1 MKRFLFAFLVL
12 VLATGI
18 TLADVIEKTYQFESP
33 RVSQTDG
40 YQIIQFENAM
50 ITGIPG
56 EPALPYFSVSLLL
69 PPGQAASNIEIIPGE
84 EIVLE
89 GNYKLYPMQHSRPVS
104 EGASGTFAI
113 NDKVYQ
119 SDAVYPENISGVL
132 TTQYLNGY
140 AIAMTTFTP
149 VRYNPLSGKISYYQ
163 SVTVR
168 ITSEQNQKAVKAL
181 ENLQSTPSV
190 LKRVGKIAQNTEL
203 LKSYPVKEL
212 RDQNY
217 QMVIIT
223 TSQYADD
230 FQQLVEFYLP
240 RGIITQIATTE
251 DIYSTMAGQD
261 NQEKIRNY
269 IIQEYQNHGIEY
281 AFLGGDV
288 EFVPYR
294 GFYCTVQS
302 SSVYTDDNIPADLY
316 YSGLDGTWNDNN
328 NNWWGEIGEDDL
340 LPEIGVGRFSFSNQS
355 DLDALLHKIISY
367 QESPVTGELHNPL
380 LAGEWL
386 YSSPETWGSDYLELL
401 IGYHDDNG
409 YTTIGIPED
418 QDITKLYD
426 KNSTWSA
433 NQLIQEIN
441 QGHNFIHHVGHANT
455 NYTMKMYDS
464 DITNSNF
471 SQVNGETHNYTLIFS
486 HGCICGAFDANDC
499 IAEKMINIDNFAVTV
514 WMNSRYGWFNEGQTE
529 GPAAHINR
537 ELVDALYNEKE
548 SHAGMAYTVARIA
561 TAPWVTAPGQWEEGA
576 LRWNFYDCNV
586 LGGTALGIWTDEPLN
601 ITANYQETIPV
612 GSNSITV
619 TLTGNG
625 NTAENIKCVF
635 MMNGTIYGMAVTDET
650 GTAQIAF
657 TEPLTNVGDAT
668 IYISGYNCLLQG
680 LPVSVIPNSGAYV
693 VYNSSVINDVNGN
706 NNGLA
711 DYTESILLTTEM
723 KNVGT
728 DLASDVTVTLS
739 TEDSYITITDA
750 TENFGNIAGGATV
763 SIENAFAFDIAA
775 DIPDQHTI
783 LFNLEAEAQ
792 GKDIWESSFS
802 IIANAP
808 ALEFY
813 SYVINDAAT
822 GNNNGILDPGE
833 TADIIITAI
842 NNGGADAYDVTGT
855 LSSSDPY
862 ITVNTTSPQEIGN
875 LSSGISGD
883 VTFSISADA
892 GIPAGYTATIDLLFE
907 ALYGIEQENEIHL
920 PFIDYCI
927 PSANCTYGDGLTGFA
942 LEDINNMDSGC
953 SPDGYGDFTDM
964 ITDLT
969 PGGTYTVSLQTG
981 YGSQMACLWIDFNNN
996 KEFDADELLI
1006 NDFELEI
1013 AGEIYEVD
1021 ITIPETANGGMKR
1034 MRVRANW
1041 LNSASDPCMDFTY
1054 GETEDYTVNITGGVL
1069 TVNVSCNPAEICL
1082 GESSQ
1087 LLALA
1092 GGGSGNYTYQWSPET
1107 GLNDP
1112 TSYNPIAT
1120 PEETTTYTV
1129 EVNDGNETT
1138 TGEVTVTVH
1147 PVPETP
1153 TITLVEN
1160 TLYSSADEGNQW
1172 YNSNGMIPGATG
1184 QPFTPTVEDDY
1195 FVIVT
1200 NEFGC
1205 ESEPSNIIHVIVV
1218 GINEYDNNKAI
1229 AIYPNPFNDMVN
1241 IEVYFNEEVNYRISI
1256 YNALGAEVKMVAEG
1270 TSQNNDTQK
1279 FTFSA
1284 DGLEEGIYFCK
1295 IITGDN
1301 VMIRKIVHTK

>member
-1 MKRFLFAFLVL
+1 MKRFLFSLLTL

-18 TLADVIEKTYQFESP
+18 GFADVIEKTYQFGSP
-33 RVSQTDG
+33 RVMQTDG
-40 YQIIQFENAM
+40 YQTIQFENAL

-69 PPGQAASNIEIIPGE
+69 PPGQAAAGIEIIPGE
-84 EIVLE
+84 EVVLE
-89 GNYKLYPMQHSRPVS
+89 GNYELYPMQHSQPVS
-104 EGASGTFAI
+104 KGESGTFAF
-113 NDKVYQ
+113 NKQVYQ
-119 SDAVYPENISGVL
+119 SDAPYPENISGVL

-140 AIAMTTFTP
+140 AIALTTFTP
-149 VRYNPLSGKISYYQ
+149 VRYNPASGKVSYYK
-163 SVTVR
+163 SVTVK
-168 ITSEQNQKAVKAL
+168 ISSAANEKAVEAL
-181 ENLQSTPSV
+181 ENLQSTSGV
-190 LKRVGKIAQNTEL
+190 LKRVAEIAQNTEA

-212 RDQNY
+212 RDESY

-223 TSQYADD
+223 SSQWADD
-230 FQQLVEFYLP
+230 FQELVDFYLP

-288 EFVPYR
+288 EIIPYR

-316 YSGLDGTWNDNN
+316 YSGLDGTWNDNGN
-328 NNWWGEIGEDDL
+328 SWWGEIGEDDL
-340 LPEIGVGRFSFSNQS
+340 FPEIGVGRFSFSNQS

-367 QESPVTGELHNPL
+367 QESPVLGELHNPL

-418 QDITKLYD
+418 DEITKLYD
-426 KNSTWSA
+426 KNGTWSA

-441 QGHNFIHHVGHANT
+441 EGHNFIHHVGHANT

-464 DITNSNF
+464 YITNSNF

-486 HGCICGAFDANDC
+486 HGCICGAFDATDC
-499 IAEKMINIDNFAVTV
+499 IAEKMIDINNFAVTV

-548 SHAGMAYTVARIA
+548 GHAGMAYSVARIA

-586 LGGTALGIWTDEPLN
+586 LGGTALNIWTDEPLD
-601 ITANYQETIPV
+601 ITANYQETLPIGVP
-612 GSNSITV
+612 SITV

-625 NTAENIKCVF
+625 SPAEAVKCVF
-635 MMNGTIYGMAVTDET
+635 VMDGTVYGMATTNEA
-650 GTAQIAF
+650 GTAEIVF
-657 TEPLTNVGDAT
+657 TEPVNNVGDAT

-680 LPVSVIPNSGAYV
+680 LPVTVIPNSGAYV
-693 VYNSSVINDVNGN
+693 VYNSSTINDENGN
-706 NNGLA
+706 NNGQA
-711 DYTESILLTTEM
+711 DYNESILLTTEM

-728 DLASDVTVTLS
+728 VQADNVTVTLS
-739 TEDSYITITDA
+739 SEDSYVTITDA
-750 TENFGNIAGGATV
+750 TEDFGNIAGGATV

-775 DIPDQHTI
+775 GIPDQHVI
-783 LFNLEAEAQ
+783 LFNLEAEGE
-792 GKDIWESSFS
+792 GKDTWASSFS
-802 IIANAP
+802 ITANAP
-808 ALEFY
+808 ALELDNY
-813 SYVINDAAT
+813 LINDANG

-833 TADIIITAI
+833 TADIIVTAI
-842 NNGGADAYDVTGT
+842 NNGGADAYEVNST

-862 ITVNTTSPQEIGN
+862 ITVNTTTPQEIGN
-875 LSSGISGD
+875 LSAGATGNA
-883 VTFSISADA
+883 TFSITADA
-892 GIPAGYTATIDLLFE
+892 GTPAGYTASIDLLFE
-907 ALYGIEQENEIHL
+907 AMYGVQQQSEIAL
-920 PFIDYCI
+920 PFTDYCI
-927 PSANCTYGDGLTGFA
+927 PEANCSYGDGLTGFA
-942 LEDINNMDSGC
+942 LENINNMNSGC
-953 SPDGYGDFTDM
+953 SPDGYGNFTDM
-964 ITDLT
+964 STDLQ
-969 PGGTYTVSLQTG
+969 PGDTYTVSLQTG
-981 YGSQMACLWIDFNNN
+981 YDSQMACLWIDFNSN
-996 KEFDADELLI
+996 KEFEEDEMLI
-1006 NDFELEI
+1006 NDFNL
-1013 AGEIYEVD
+1013 ASSGQIYTVD
-1021 ITIPETANGGMKR
+1021 ITIPPTTNGGMKR

-1041 LNSASDPCMDFTY
+1041 QNSAADPCEDFSY
-1054 GETEDYTVNITGGVL
+1054 GETEDYTVNIVGGAL
-1069 TVNVSCNPAEICL
+1069 TVYVSCNPAEICL
-1082 GESSQ
+1082 GESSE

-1092 GGGSGNYTYQWSPET
+1092 GGGSGNYTYQWTPET

-1112 TSYNPIAT
+1112 TAYNPIAT

-1129 EVNDGNETT
+1129 EVNDGNEIT
-1138 TGEVTVTVH
+1138 TGQVTVTVH

-1160 TLYSSADEGNQW
+1160 TLYSSAEEGNQW
-1172 YNSNGMIPGATG
+1172 YDSEGMIPGANG
-1184 QPFTPTVEDDY
+1184 QSYTPTVEDDY
-1195 FVIVT
+1195 YVIVS

-1205 ESEPSNIIHVIVV
+1205 QSQPSNTIHVIIT
-1218 GINEYDNNKAI
+1218 GINEQSGNSQFT
-1229 AIYPNPFNDMVN
+1229 IYPNPFNDKVN
-1241 IEVYFNEEVNYRISI
+1241 IEVYFRESVGYKIAVF
-1256 YNALGAEVKMVAEG
+1256 NALGAEVSVVAQG
-1270 TSQNNDTQK
+1270 VSQSNDIRK
-1279 FTFSA
+1279 FTFSSE
-1284 DGLEEGIYFCK
+1284 GLEEGIYFCK
-1295 IITGDN
+1295 IITGDD